1 MGWNHREKYIIKEK
15 ISLLQLQDLLNT
27 KDGSNGSL
35 FVFTGIVRRDKTKK
49 GVVKEII
56 YEAYEE
62 MAEKEIEKITKKV
75 SKKFKV
81 GDIFIKHRIGSLL
94 VGEISL
100 LVAVLSPH
108 RKEGIQAVDYVVDK
122 IKKNVQ
128 IWKKEIFEDCSYRWK

>member
-62 MAEKEIEKITKKV
+62 MAEKEIEKIKKKV